1 MLDLLTSPQTWIAFA
16 TLLSLEI
23 VLGIDNIIF
32 IVILAGKL
40 PAEQQARARRLGL
53 MLAAVT
59 RVLLLLSLAWMIRLT
74 TPLFE
79 VLDNEI
85 SGRDLIL
92 IVGGFFLIA
101 KSTHEIHQRL
111 EGPEGHRSAKAATSF
126 MAVIGQ
132 ILILDLVFS
141 LDSVITA
148 VGMVDEVPVMI
159 AAVLGAIVVML
170 IFAERL
176 AAFVNRHPSVK
187 VLALSFLLLIGVNLI
202 AEGIERHIPK
212 GMIYFAMG
220 FSVFVEA
227 INIRTRRHSPVQLH
241 EPYAPLNKEA
251 AA

>member
-1 MLDLLTSPQTWIAFA
+1 MLDLLTTPQTWIAFA

-40 PAEQQARARRLGL
+40 PVEQQARARRLGL
-53 MLAAVT
+53 TLAAVT

-74 TPLFE
+74 APLFE

-111 EGPEGHRSAKAATSF
+111 EGPEGHKSQKAATSF
-126 MAVIGQ
+126 MAVIVQ

-187 VLALSFLLLIGVNLI
+187 ILALSFLLLIGVNLI
-202 AEGIERHIPK
+202 AEGIDQHIPK

-241 EPYAPLNKEA
+241 EPYAPLDTEA

>member
-1 MLDLLTSPQTWIAFA
+1 MVDLLTDPQSWIAFA

-23 VLGIDNIIF
+23 VLGIDNVIF

-40 PAEQQARARRLGL
+40 PAEQQARARKLGL
-53 MLAAVT
+53 MLAAAM
-59 RVLLLLSLAWMIRLT
+59 RVALLLLLAWLIRLT
-74 TPLFE
+74 APLFE
-79 VLDNEI
+79 ILGNEI

-111 EGPEGHRSAKAATSF
+111 EGPEGHKSAKVASSF
-126 MAVIGQ
+126 MAVIVQ

-148 VGMVDEVPVMI
+148 VGMVDEIPVMV
-159 AAVLGAIVVML
+159 AAVLGAVAVML
-170 IFAERL
+170 VFAERL
-176 AAFVNRHPSVK
+176 AAFVNRHPSLK
-187 VLALSFLLLIGVNLI
+187 ILALSFLLLIGVNLI
-202 AEGIERHIPK
+202 AEGIDQHIPK
-212 GMIYFAMG
+212 GMIYFAMA

-241 EPYAPLNKEA
+241 EPYAPLDKEA

>member
-1 MLDLLTSPQTWIAFA
+1 MLDLLTDPQTWIAFA

-40 PAEQQARARRLGL
+40 PAEQQSRARKLGL
-53 MLAAVT
+53 ALAALT
-59 RVLLLLSLAWMIRLT
+59 RVALLLSLAWMIRLT
-74 TPLFE
+74 APLFE
-79 VLDNEI
+79 VMDNEI

-111 EGPEGHRSAKAATSF
+111 EGPEGVKSAGAATSF
-126 MAVIGQ
+126 MAVIVQ
-132 ILILDLVFS
+132 ILILDVVFS

-148 VGMVDEVPVMI
+148 VGMVDEIPVMI
-159 AAVLGAIVVML
+159 AAVLGAIAVML

-176 AAFVNRHPSVK
+176 ASFVNRHPSVK

-202 AEGIERHIPK
+202 AEGIDQHIPK

-227 INIRTRRHSPVQLH
+227 INIRTRRHSPVHLH
-241 EPYAPLNKEA
+241 EPYAPPDKEA